1 MIAQAVLLALGVRI
15 NMLNFAAV
23 PITIGVGSDY
33 AVNLFAAMDVLKA
46 DVRAACAKM
55 GGAILLCSLTT
66 IVGYL
71 SLVIAQSGALR
82 SFGWAAVLGELMAVT
97 AILLVLP
104 AALPL
109 RAAPPDIF
117 CPDIGNRLGTVK
129 HHLALKISAK
139 LRDVLVVDVEHG
151 RPSTRQRFN

>member
-1 MIAQAVLLALGVRI
+1 
-15 NMLNFAAV
+15 
-23 PITIGVGSDY
+23 
-33 AVNLFAAMDVLKA
+33 VLKA
-46 DVRAACAKM
+46 DVRTACAKM

-104 AALPL
+104 AALPSPAVPQL
-109 RAAPPDIF
+109 
-117 CPDIGNRLGTVK
+117 
-129 HHLALKISAK
+129 SQ
-139 LRDVLVVDVEHG
+139 VE
-151 RPSTRQRFN
+151 Q